1 MKFWD
6 SIESKYFPHQFARR
20 QVSAM
25 VRELQERERQG
36 DAGLY
41 NSLDELNLSTQA
53 LDIENLADAYQA
65 GQKKA
70 YPGAEKFEVRDAIAR
85 RQTGFAL
92 QLARQAFAD
101 SHLDAAEQDAIADI
115 GNQNITLYGACGNLP
130 RLTFQEASQ
139 LQDFADAPSDE
150 IRAWMLEVA
159 RKPSVEMQDARELA
173 GLILADAKVDSKER
187 AFVTSARRIFGA
199 EVESDAHLFLRGL
212 GHTEVAASGNS
223 KGTAPTL
230 WDEARTLDYRGDEN
244 ILVGPPCTKHVMAL
258 GEAVRMTVRALE
270 AQKSAQTMA

>member
-1 MKFWD
+1 MKFLD
-6 SIESKYFPHQFARR
+6 SIQSKYFPQQFARR
-20 QVSAM
+20 QVSDM
-25 VRELQERERQG
+25 VRELQERERPG
-36 DAGLY
+36 DAGLHKC
-41 NSLDELNLSTQA
+41 LDELNLSSQA
-53 LDIENLADAYQA
+53 LEIDNLANAYLA

-101 SHLDAAEQDAIADI
+101 SHLDKAEQEAIADI

-130 RLTFQEASQ
+130 RLTFQEAYD
-139 LQDFADAPSDE
+139 LQDFADAPSDD

-159 RKPSVEMQDARELA
+159 KKPSVEMKDARELA
-173 GLILADAKVDSKER
+173 GMLLADGHVDPKEK

-212 GHTEVAASGNS
+212 GNTDLVSLETQKGN
-223 KGTAPTL
+223 GPTL
-230 WDEARTLDYRGDEN
+230 WDEARSLDYSGDEC

-258 GEAVRMTVRALE
+258 GEAVRLTVKALE
-270 AQKSAQTMA
+270 SQKTSQTIA